1 MKKYST
7 ARVIVSFF
15 MLFVMIPFMVLFAIA
30 GIIVSVD
37 ERTMDS
43 FDYRD
48 LYTIEVVGHSVE
60 KISDNLCEI
69 TLSIKND
76 SAYTAELGEYD
87 FRVTAGEKRINDTC
101 LEAFDTNLGYHDQ
114 RLVIPAGRTVDAH
127 FRVPVQN
134 PLCSVT
140 FSYRC
145 MGFDYQDLFGG
156 EDEKYYLV
164 EVDLT

>member
-1 MKKYST
+1 MRKYST
-7 ARVIVSFF
+7 VRVVVSFILLF
-15 MLFVMIPFMVLFAIA
+15 MLPFMAIFAIA
-30 GIIVSVD
+30 GIIASVD
-37 ERTMDS
+37 ERKMDS
-43 FDYRD
+43 YDYRD

-60 KISDNLCEI
+60 KISGNLCEI

-87 FRVTAGEKRINDTC
+87 FNVKAGEKNVNDAC

-114 RLVIPAGRTVDAH
+114 KLIVPAGRTVDAH

-145 MGFDYQDLFGG
+145 TSYSYREFFGG
-156 EDEKYYLV
+156 EDYKYYLV